1 MGFCNVVELRLQQQ
15 RLLLERSLKLPQ
27 AIGRREGN
35 TEIWVFS
42 CFVSASTARK
52 QAGCCCCWGGEGAY
66 RNHCAAF
73 PAAAISVLTHLVST
87 GAESGAS
94 QPLFSQ
100 VHPVSI
106 QQKLR
111 WDCKVGFHLSLEVVL
126 LLQEASRVRHSMMW
140 NVCLFWEE
148 WYLVIWTSYL
158 VCWWKIAFPPLPIF
172 LPVGPAEGMNHSRVT
187 STVCSKNTVTPG
199 VSLSNNNKMNKF
211 NFLSVL
217 GLCS

>member
-66 RNHCAAF
+66 RNHVQ
-73 PAAAISVLTHLVST
+73 P
-87 GAESGAS
+87 S
-94 QPLFSQ
+94 Q
-100 VHPVSI
+100 
-106 QQKLR
+106 QQQS
-111 WDCKVGFHLSLEVVL
+111 LSLPTLWVQVQKAELPSLFFPRSTLFPFSKSCVGTARL
-126 LLQEASRVRHSMMW
+126 GFIWAWRWFCFFRRHHGWGTALMW

-158 VCWWKIAFPPLPIF
+158 VCWWKIAFPLPPIF
-172 LPVGPAEGMNHSRVT
+172 LPVGPAEGMNHSPVT